1 MTLMDNVLYGLD
13 KDGMDEETG
22 EKCYSE
28 DRAAAVTEALSL
40 AGLPVTGEDNQL
52 GLRLSTRVGEVS
64 GIPDSA
70 PLPPRRFL
78 LSLARSPGRQNALR
92 RSEAE
97 GGDSQGPGPNVRRVR
112 GYRTTLAL
120 PVLSPLPE
128 SSLLLDEPTYVT
140 LSLL

>member
-52 GLRLSTRVGEVS
+52 DLQLSTRVGEVS
-64 GIPDSA
+64 GFLTRAASAQRGSCSHSLALQGGRTLSGGQRQRVAIARALVRTSDVYVDIA
-70 PLPPRRFL
+70 PL
-78 LSLARSPGRQNALR
+78 SP
-92 RSEAE
+92 SPF
-97 GGDSQGPGPNVRRVR
+97 SHPCPNP
-112 GYRTTLAL
+112 A
-120 PVLSPLPE
+120 SC
-128 SSLLLDEPTYVT
+128 
-140 LSLL
+140 